1 MQMCTNVIYYSY
13 SYIIDTYES
22 KGPVN
27 QSCFGISVKATL
39 LLENRPGGSLVPAA
53 AALRNP
59 PAGVPQILNRTTAQ
73 FIEAVYLALVPCVH
87 NYSYNFSTV
96 THNSMHLIMM
106 QKGQVPLKHKKW

>member
-1 MQMCTNVIYYSY
+1 M
-13 SYIIDTYES
+13 YES

-53 AALRNP
+53 ALRNP

-73 FIEAVYLALVPCVH
+73 FIEAVCFALVPCVH
-87 NYSYNFSTV
+87 NYSYISTV
-96 THNSMHLIMM
+96 THNSMHLMM
-106 QKGQVPLKHKKW
+106 QKGQVPLH

>member
-1 MQMCTNVIYYSY
+1 M
-13 SYIIDTYES
+13 
-22 KGPVN
+22 N
-27 QSCFGISVKATL
+27 QYVESCFGISVKATL

-73 FIEAVYLALVPCVH
+73 FIEAVCFALVPCVH

-96 THNSMHLIMM
+96 THNSMHLMM
-106 QKGQVPLKHKKW
+106 QKGQVPLH